1 MPEFEPVVV
10 LPAQRGE
17 YAPKRGGGGVPQPL
31 VPVNRVLR
39 SNLVNQLIAVQQVTV
54 EDRPGASQGV
64 PLAIR
69 VREQALAKTKR
80 PYQMLADADLM
91 PVAGESRGEMIS
103 RATPEN
109 TAALADL
116 ISTRTT
122 KLDTF
127 AISTFESFRVFDPV
141 HDAISSPETHSPQD
155 LLDTARES
163 GRLLRVEL
171 FPWLSL
177 RSLWDDGQTLGEYL
191 RQVGLPVMSSAGSR
205 TRTALYLEVT
215 GDATVQSLQ
224 ALVGIR
230 SAMLTPAY
238 SAPTPIG
245 AQGFRV
251 VAAPPAVPL
260 PDPKG
265 VDAVVG
271 VLDSGIESGAL
282 DPWVLRR
289 WEYEVAADRDTRH
302 GTFVGGLVVAS
313 RDFNGDSDDFPSDPA
328 LLLDA
333 QVLPA
338 GTVSEDV
345 LIERITEV
353 LNDAGPTGP
362 RVWSCSFNNPGH
374 MDPVAYGTLSH
385 ELDLLSD
392 THGVLFVQS
401 VGNYTA
407 LRTAWP
413 PDGSAGAEDGLAV
426 PAEGVRSLTVG
437 SLSHRGGLMPR
448 GAAASYSRRGPS
460 FGGQQ
465 KPEVTYWSGDF
476 DAARQLSGFGIQ
488 SLGPGDYTLEMVG
501 TSFSTPV
508 VSSIAANIWSDLLAG
523 DAVESIAP
531 ELVKG
536 LVVHSATVANR
547 AIPDDQRVYY
557 GAGVPRGESMAL
569 FDRPNSFT
577 TIHEVELRTGV
588 NWEKRPFPMPACLVS
603 PTGKMKAAVALTVS
617 YAPVIDPAFGDECIR
632 TCVESSFGRYVLKDG
647 TTNFSGKMGGS
658 RSWERQLVDRGKW
671 SPIKTYHNTWSGID
685 ATGDWALKLR
695 LTARDSSIEPL
706 TQRVYVI
713 VTLESPDDSLAVYND
728 GLAAIAAL
736 RYPSALAVD
745 AGRLRIRSQS

>member
-1 MPEFEPVVV
+1 
-10 LPAQRGE
+10 
-17 YAPKRGGGGVPQPL
+17 
-31 VPVNRVLR
+31 
-39 SNLVNQLIAVQQVTV
+39 VQ
-54 EDRPGASQGV
+54 
-64 PLAIR
+64 
-69 VREQALAKTKR
+69 
-80 PYQMLADADLM
+80 
-91 PVAGESRGEMIS
+91 
-103 RATPEN
+103 
-109 TAALADL
+109 
-116 ISTRTT
+116 
-122 KLDTF
+122 
-127 AISTFESFRVFDPV
+127 
-141 HDAISSPETHSPQD
+141 
-155 LLDTARES
+155 
-163 GRLLRVEL
+163 
-171 FPWLSL
+171 
-177 RSLWDDGQTLGEYL
+177 
-191 RQVGLPVMSSAGSR
+191 
-205 TRTALYLEVT
+205 
-215 GDATVQSLQ
+215 
-224 ALVGIR
+224 
-230 SAMLTPAY
+230 
-238 SAPTPIG
+238 
-245 AQGFRV
+245 
-251 VAAPPAVPL
+251 L
-260 PDPKG
+260 PDPKD

-282 DPWVLRR
+282 DPWVQRR

-313 RDFNGDSDDFPSDPA
+313 RDFNGDSDDFPRDPA

-338 GTVSEDV
+338 GTVSENV

-401 VGNYTA
+401 VGNYPA

-413 PDGSAGAEDGLAV
+413 PDGSAGSEDGLAV

-476 DAARQLSGFGIQ
+476 DPARQLSGFGIQ

-501 TSFSTPV
+501 TSFSTPI

-523 DAVESIAP
+523 EAVENTAP

-536 LVVHSATVANR
+536 LVVHSATVANM
-547 AIPDDQRVYY
+547 AIPDDQRTYY

-603 PTGKMKAAVALTVS
+603 PNGKMKAAVTLTVS

-632 TCVESSFGRYVLKDG
+632 TCVESSFGRYVPKDG
-647 TTNFSGKMGGS
+647 TTKFSGKMGGS
-658 RSWERQLVDRGKW
+658 QTWERHLVDRGKW

-706 TQRVYVI
+706 TQRAYVI
-713 VTLESPDDSLAVYND
+713 VTLESPDESLAVYND